1 MWCVCQN
8 KASGELT
15 IMLRQERENSNS
27 ALIDSGIT
35 IPTLVVMVKDTKE
48 EAEQYVKN
56 VISGDEI
63 IEKLKL

>member
-8 KASGELT
+8 KATGELT
-15 IMLRQERENSNS
+15 VMSRQERENSNS
-27 ALIDSGIT
+27 AMIEAGIT

-48 EAEQYVKN
+48 EAEQYIRN

-63 IEKLKL
+63 IDKLNL